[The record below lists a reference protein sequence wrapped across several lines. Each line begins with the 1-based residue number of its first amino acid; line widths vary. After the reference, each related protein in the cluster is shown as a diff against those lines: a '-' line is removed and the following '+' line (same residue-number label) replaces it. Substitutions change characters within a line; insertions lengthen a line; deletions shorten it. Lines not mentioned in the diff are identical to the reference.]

1 MGDASCVFWNFH
13 GPETLAKW
21 KPAATYNELELND
34 ALADPA
40 EVEFRALTKQM
51 RADGWYETPYL
62 WLVRKIAVVLALILS
77 VVYLINTESFW
88 CHAVAAVAMAAF
100 WQQSGFLMHDFMHNS
115 VFQKRDWDQAFG
127 MFFGTICFGVSTLWW
142 RDEHFEHHLFTN
154 TYVEGVG
161 PSDPQEKE
169 DVWMQNHHLRDFS
182 PWNTW
187 FFRTVLV
194 RIQHIIYIP
203 LNVLAGRYAIIIDS
217 LMEERRP
224 KQLACIALN
233 WAWTIALLFAFP
245 GKSLAYALT
254 WLYCA
259 GCLQGVLHLQLLVS
273 HYDKPFTEKQQT
285 KCHSYL
291 RRQAAAIVDIKNPR
305 WMDWFHGGLNFHLV
319 HHVWPKL
326 PRARYREANDL
337 LLELCAKHGIHVDRK
352 YFFESHWDVVKH
364 LKKCSDEYR
373 MELAIGD
380 F

>member
-1 MGDASCVFWNFH
+1 
-13 GPETLAKW
+13 
-21 KPAATYNELELND
+21 
-34 ALADPA
+34 
-40 EVEFRALTKQM
+40 M

-62 WLVRKIAVVLALILS
+62 WLGRKIAVVLALILS

-115 VFQKRDWDQAFG
+115 VFQNRDWDQAFG

-154 TYVEGVG
+154 TYVEGEG

-169 DVWMQNHHLRDFS
+169 DIWIQDEVLKNYS

-187 FFRTVLV
+187 LFQTFLV
-194 RIQHIIYIP
+194 RIQHWIYIP
-203 LNVLAGRYAIIIDS
+203 VNVFIGRWAIFIDS
-217 LMEERRP
+217 MLEERRP
-224 KQLACIALN
+224 LQLSAIAVH
-233 WAWTIALLFAFP
+233 WALLIALLSLFP
-245 GKSLAYALT
+245 TWGYAAL

-259 GCLQGVLHLQLLVS
+259 SCLRGVLHLQLLVS
-273 HYDKPFTEKQQT
+273 HYDKPFTEKQNP

-291 RRQAAAIVDIKNPR
+291 RRQAEAITDIINPR
-305 WMDWFHGGLNFHLV
+305 WLDWFHGGLNFHLV

-337 LLELCAKHGIHVDRK
+337 LMALCDKHGIHVVRK
-352 YFFESHWDVVKH
+352 YFFESHWAIVQH
-364 LKKCSDEYR
+364 LKKCSEEYR
-373 MELAIGD
+373 MELAIGHM
-380 F
+380 

>member
-13 GPETLAKW
+13 GPEVLAKW

-88 CHAVAAVAMAAF
+88 
-100 WQQSGFLMHDFMHNS
+100 
-115 VFQKRDWDQAFG
+115 
-127 MFFGTICFGVSTLWW
+127 W

-169 DVWMQNHHLRDFS
+169 DVWMQDHHLRDFS

-187 FFRTVLV
+187 FFRTILV

-203 LNVLAGRYAIIIDS
+203 LNVLVGRYAIIIDS

-245 GKSLAYALT
+245 GKSLGYALT